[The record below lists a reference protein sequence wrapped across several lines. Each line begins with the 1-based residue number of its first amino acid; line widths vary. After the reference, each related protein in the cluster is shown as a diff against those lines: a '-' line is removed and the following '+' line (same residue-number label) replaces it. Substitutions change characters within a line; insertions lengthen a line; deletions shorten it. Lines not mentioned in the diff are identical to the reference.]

1 VPVPAKPDPPVDQP
15 AARSP
20 SAPAR
25 LLAVWPYAVTA
36 LTAIVL
42 SLALQALIWPRVSV
56 PDILIATGTSSPSSG
71 TTATPT
77 PDRPQV
83 QPSATI
89 AAATITDDSVLRLVV
104 LDLEAEDQHLWSAIY
119 LLRTAS
125 QIEDALTALQNN
137 DLAEADRTLMAARRS
152 LDRAY
157 MIGPES
163 IKGPIDSFRL
173 RLSQIRDQLR
183 LRPEGTDRDLRQ
195 LRRLILS
202 LVDEGT

>member
-1 VPVPAKPDPPVDQP
+1 
-15 AARSP
+15 
-20 SAPAR
+20 
-25 LLAVWPYAVTA
+25 
-36 LTAIVL
+36 
-42 SLALQALIWPRVSV
+42 
-56 PDILIATGTSSPSSG
+56 
-71 TTATPT
+71 
-77 PDRPQV
+77 
-83 QPSATI
+83 
-89 AAATITDDSVLRLVV
+89 
-104 LDLEAEDQHLWSAIY
+104 
-119 LLRTAS
+119 
-125 QIEDALTALQNN
+125 
-137 DLAEADRTLMAARRS
+137 MAARRS